1 MICKVLVV
9 ALAIAIV
16 FPGVIALA
24 AADQGGFQHRQPV
37 ESAQI
42 DSSSGPFA
50 LQPSHGNT
58 LRLVGPLQIPTLDP
72 ALVRDLGTMFLARQ
86 MFSGLMR
93 FDDDLN
99 PVPALAESYAI
110 SDDGL
115 SYRFVLAEGAR
126 FYSGA
131 TITASDVAFSLRRSL
146 DPATAGGDA
155 SRLSGPTFLADIA
168 GAKSLVA
175 GESDELVGVRVIDE
189 RRLEIELVRPRS
201 TFLLRLASV
210 PASVIDANDLTL
222 GSEWWQSPN
231 ASGPFAVATYS
242 PDLELVLVPN
252 EHFVLG
258 MPTLDEVRIRVGTA
272 AFGGLNLYET
282 GQIDVIGVD
291 SFNIERIV
299 DPQNPMSGDLVQTP
313 LFAVEY
319 IAFRTDSEPLDDP
332 LIRRALGLAFPHE
345 NVARVSLNGRVEVAD
360 GLVPGGMLGVENWP
374 VGRSYDLDAARELI
388 EQSRYGRTDAV
399 PPIRVFTAVPD
410 RAESFR
416 DVIERDLGIEVHV
429 TVVDW
434 LSYLNGLA
442 SKEFP
447 GYLLYWG
454 ADYPDP
460 ETFLLTLFGSD
471 AADNYVGFSNAEF
484 DQLMLEASQEQDPG
498 SRAELYHRANQIL
511 IDEAVVIPLYN
522 DVAYTLIRPWVE
534 GLSVSPLGILYL
546 DDVRIEP

>member
-1 MICKVLVV
+1 MFFIALTLAVL
-9 ALAIAIV
+9 
-16 FPGVIALA
+16 FPGVMALA
-24 AADQGGFQHRQPV
+24 AADQRRPDGRPPV
-37 ESAQI
+37 VSAQG
-42 DSSSGPFA
+42 DSQGGPFA
-50 LQPSHGNT
+50 LQSSPGNT
-58 LRLVGPLQIPTLDP
+58 LRMVGPLQIPTLDP

-86 MFSGLMR
+86 MFAGLMR

-99 PVPALAESYAI
+99 AVPALAESYEI

-115 SYRFVLAEGAR
+115 TYRFVLAEGAR

-168 GAKSLVA
+168 GAESLLA
-175 GESDELVGVRVIDE
+175 GETDELAGVRALDE
-189 RRLEIELVRPRS
+189 RQLEIELVRPRS

-231 ASGPFAVATYS
+231 SSGPFAVATYAS
-242 PDLELVLVPN
+242 DAELVLVPN

-258 MPTLDEVRIRVGTA
+258 MPTLDEVRIRTGTA

-291 SFNIERIV
+291 SFNIERIL
-299 DPQNPMSGDLVQTP
+299 DPQNPMSVDLVQSP

-345 NVARVSLNGRVEVAD
+345 SVARVSLNGRVEVAD
-360 GLVPGGMLGVENWP
+360 GLVPGGMLGVESWP
-374 VGRSYDLDAARELI
+374 VDRSYDLDAARVLI
-388 EQSRYGRTDAV
+388 EQSRYGSADAV
-399 PPIRVFTAVPD
+399 PPVRVFTAVPD

-416 DVIERDLGIEVHV
+416 DVIERDLGIEVQV
-429 TVVDW
+429 VVVDW

-447 GYLLYWG
+447 SYLLYWG

-471 AADNYVGFSNAEF
+471 AADNYVGFSNAQF
-484 DQLMLEASQEQDPG
+484 DQLMLEASLEQDPA
-498 SRAELYHRANQIL
+498 SRVELYHRANQIL

-522 DVAYTLIRPWVE
+522 DVSYVLIRPWVE
-534 GLSVSPLGILYL
+534 GLMVSPLGILYL
-546 DDVRIEP
+546 DDVRVVS